1 MFFPCPLDSCLVF
14 DPRSRKERSFK
25 MSVRASSP
33 WDEELSSVLTDQRI
47 VVLSYWWGNAV
58 CMCVSTAEGL
68 LKLVPVPLFPRD
80 LNTKL
85 STTAVVAAHVASGGL
100 RSMADRP

>member
-14 DPRSRKERSFK
+14 DPESRKERSFK

-33 WDEELSSVLTDQRI
+33 WDKELSAVLTDQRI

-58 CMCVSTAEGL
+58 CMCVSRPTAG
-68 LKLVPVPLFPRD
+68 
-80 LNTKL
+80 
-85 STTAVVAAHVASGGL
+85 VVETCA
-100 RSMADRP
+100 RSIISQGFEY